1 MKKKY
6 FYWGLV
12 IVVVFLLAIPKI
24 SWENSDAQASQNSK
38 TNVVEADVLVMN
50 EKAMADHLYLNASL
64 MGDEEIDLRTE
75 IAGKVIKINFD
86 EGSRVKKGDLLV
98 KINDADLQAQLD
110 KVKSQI
116 KLAEEKEYRS
126 KTLLEQNLISQEEY
140 DVILNELNS
149 RKADEALLTAQIE
162 KTEIHAPF
170 DGIVGL
176 RSISEGSFINSSIS
190 IAILTKTDPIK
201 IDFALPI
208 KHANKVKIGNKVKVT
223 VPNSDKEFTAQIY
236 AIDPKVDP
244 TTRTLKI
251 RARAENNS
259 GILLPGSYAEVEVI
273 LNENS
278 NSISVPTEAIV
289 PDIDGEMVYLYEKGK
304 AVPSRVT
311 TGIRTNTEVQIV
323 EGVTVGD
330 TVITSALIQLRPGAD
345 VSIRNFR

>member
-12 IVVVFLLAIPKI
+12 IVVVFLIALPKI
-24 SWENSDAQASQNSK
+24 SWVSSDAQASQNQKPS
-38 TNVVEADVLVMN
+38 TVEAEVMILSTKEMA
-50 EKAMADHLYLNASL
+50 EKLYLNASL
-64 MGDEEIDLRTE
+64 MGDEEIELRPE
-75 IAGKVIKINFD
+75 IAGKVIKLNFE
-86 EGSRVKKGDLLV
+86 EGSKVKKGELLV

-116 KLAEEKEYRS
+116 KLAEEKEFRS
-126 KTLLEQNLISQEEY
+126 RKLVEQNLISQEEY

-223 VPNSDKEFTAQIY
+223 VPNSDKEFTANIY

-244 TTRTLKI
+244 TTRTLKV
-251 RARAENNS
+251 RAKTENS
-259 GILLPGSYAEVEVI
+259 SAILLPGSYAEVEVV
-273 LNENS
+273 LDKNA
-278 NSISVPTEAIV
+278 NSISVPTEAVV
-289 PDIDGEMVYLYEKGK
+289 PDIGGEMVYLYKKGK
-304 AVPSRVT
+304 AVPSRIEA
-311 TGIRTNTEVQIV
+311 GLRTNTEVQIF
-323 EGVTVGD
+323 EGVNEGD
-330 TVITSALIQLRPGAD
+330 TVITSAIIQLRPGVD